1 MNSKSTIVET
11 NVLIDFIKSKQKNKI
26 TLQDLPRLV
35 LETMIIAQ
43 KMRHLKG
50 KEKKKLV
57 TKAIT
62 LCIDRSD
69 IAGPFE
75 GIVLQ
80 IVPKLCDTLIDVD
93 KGRLVINQKFSGC
106 PCLPF
111 K

>member
-1 MNSKSTIVET
+1 MNSKSTILET
-11 NVLIDFIKSKQKNKI
+11 NVLVDFIKSKQKNKI
-26 TLQDLPRLV
+26 TLENLPSLV
-35 LETMIIAQ
+35 LETMVIAQ

-62 LCIDRSD
+62 LCIDRAD

-80 IVPKLCDTLIDVD
+80 LVPKLCDTLIDVD
-93 KGRLVINQKFSGC
+93 KGKLVINPKIVGC